1 MATDPNIP
9 PSDPNA
15 PAGHWGAPPGYV
27 DPRFQGI
34 ADWLKANPGG
44 RYTGGFD
51 PQQLQSWGSGATTG
65 GTNTTAYKQAT
76 LNTGAYGKIIPYS
89 QLPGSP
95 GYNPATDPYADIWSS
110 MGISATGQP
119 VPGVGQPGAAP
130 GGANAIAP
138 QTGQPAPQPGMAQVG
153 QTLADT
159 QGQPPPQQQTSAPPQ
174 QSQQPVQQPNPM
186 FAQPP
191 QQPMQ
196 AGRPVQDIWRQARM
210 GAPADQ
216 LSQALQGLDM
226 NRLQIQHPQLF
237 QLIQTL
243 LGQGG
248 QL

>member
-1 MATDPNIP
+1 MANNSNVP

-15 PAGHWGAPPGYV
+15 PAGQWGAPPGYV
-27 DPRFQGI
+27 DPRFQQMG
-34 ADWLKANPGG
+34 DWLKANPGG

-65 GTNTTAYKQAT
+65 GTDSLAYKQAT

-119 VPGVGQPGAAP
+119 LPGIGQPGAAP

-138 QTGQPAPQPGMAQVG
+138 QPGIAQVG
-153 QTLADT
+153 QSLAET
-159 QGQPPPQQQTSAPPQ
+159 QQQQTPAPPQ
-174 QSQQPVQQPNPM
+174 QGQQPVQQPNPM
-186 FAQPP
+186 FAQPERP

-196 AGRPVQDIWRQARM
+196 GRPVQDLRRQARM
-210 GAPADQ
+210 GAPVDQ
-216 LSQALQGLDM
+216 LSQALQSIDM
-226 NRLQIQHPQLF
+226 NRLSIQHPQLF

-243 LGQGG
+243 LGG
-248 QL
+248 QQ